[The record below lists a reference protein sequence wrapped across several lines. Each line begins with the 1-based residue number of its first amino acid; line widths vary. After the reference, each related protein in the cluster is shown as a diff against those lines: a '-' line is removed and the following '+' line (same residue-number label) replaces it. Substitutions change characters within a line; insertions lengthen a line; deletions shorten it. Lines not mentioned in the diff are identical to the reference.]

1 MVMVHLFSPISQ
13 TVHYKNTMFTIYKFK
28 YLLKNFE
35 DVITEIV
42 MQYNSLVFLEHEAK
56 FPITF

>member
-1 MVMVHLFSPISQ
+1 MKTKKDQLASIRNNF
-13 TVHYKNTMFTIYKFK
+13 KFK
-28 YLLKNFE
+28 YLLQNFE